1 MLQDLV
7 VDLNKLVKIRFSD
20 GYELFIRIVEQK
32 KPDEI
37 DQFEELKVDTKTP
50 AAIYFP
56 TSSLLYS
63 ALTTYNL
70 CPYSCGG
77 LSYLFALITFEPG
90 GIIEDKVIRCAF
102 ISQSAAFAN
111 FPLGHLSFHFL

>member
-37 DQFEELKVDTKTP
+37 NQFEELKVDTKTP
-50 AAIYFP
+50 AAKAI
-56 TSSLLYS
+56 
-63 ALTTYNL
+63 
-70 CPYSCGG
+70 
-77 LSYLFALITFEPG
+77 
-90 GIIEDKVIRCAF
+90 
-102 ISQSAAFAN
+102 
-111 FPLGHLSFHFL
+111 LGHRIGEKIEYVVEENIQRVSILEIQ